1 MALKKGLT
9 QKIHILYCPVKLVFL
24 LTVSVFRW
32 PAGFSC
38 RKRHNKLSQ
47 LAWHLHAAL
56 FDHVPQWGKYAPLI
70 VHIQKAV
77 CATWASWDTLLFA
90 ASPSIRHCQ
99 TVLLFVTIKHS
110 IVCHYCS
117 IKQSHYFSLFSI
129 IVSNSPI
136 ISHHQTVP
144 FLSRSDSLIVQTVPW
159 FVTIGTIICHC
170 QSVPLLSLSVSP
182 IFVTIKQS
190 HYLSLS
196 SSPIFLSLSSSPIIK
211 QSHYLSLS

>member
-9 QKIHILYCPVKLVFL
+9 QKIHVLYCPVKLVFL
-24 LTVSVFRW
+24 LTVYVFRW

-38 RKRHNKLSQ
+38 RKHHNKLSQ

-56 FDHVPQWGKYAPLI
+56 FDHVSQWGTYAPLI

-77 CATWASWDTLLFA
+77 CATWASWDTLLCA
-90 ASPSIRHCQ
+90 ASPSICHCQ

-117 IKQSHYFSLFSI
+117 IKQSHYLSLFSI

-144 FLSRSDSLIVQTVPW
+144 FLSRSDSPIVQTVP
-159 FVTIGTIICHC
+159 FVTISTIICHC
-170 QSVPLLSLSVSP
+170 QSVPFLSLSVSP

-190 HYLSLS
+190 HYLSQ
-196 SSPIFLSLSSSPIIK
+196 SSSPIIK